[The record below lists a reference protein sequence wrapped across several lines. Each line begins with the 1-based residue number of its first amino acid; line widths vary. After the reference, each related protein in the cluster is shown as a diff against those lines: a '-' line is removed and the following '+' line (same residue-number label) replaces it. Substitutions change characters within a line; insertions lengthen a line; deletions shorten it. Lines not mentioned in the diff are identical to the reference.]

1 MDSIDTRIGQDIAVS
16 VSEERRPT
24 TQIGSEVDYLR
35 ITRGV
40 RLLVAGVIGLVL
52 ILLVLSLVISVDEVT
67 RARGQFVPTRR
78 VQVIQTPEGGAIE
91 AILVQNDQ
99 QVAEGQVIARF
110 RATDLMRDIE
120 RTASRLVYLQIQI
133 ERLDA
138 VAAQRAPDFS
148 PFEKDHAD
156 MVREAQSLYAG
167 QMQQLQSSLRETDR
181 QIDEQNSSI
190 AAAQKEIPS
199 AKISM
204 EANNDLLQRVR
215 DGAATGVVPRNRIAQ
230 AEDQAAQSQRTY
242 TQLVTS
248 LDQFAA
254 RIDRLQATRTATI
267 AKSTADARSQRAEL
281 MEQLS
286 ELKAT
291 AAAYQSRSTD
301 IEVRAPV
308 NGIVQKISETP
319 IGTVIQA
326 GGTVCEIVPTDG
338 GVLLQARVAPR
349 DIGFIHIG
357 DKASVKSDAFDF
369 ARFGS
374 IPGKVARIAAMNE
387 QANASSTPF
396 INVEVELDKPYVG
409 TDESHV
415 VTPGMT
421 GEAAILTGR
430 QTIFQYLLK
439 PFYTLNSAFSER

>member
-1 MDSIDTRIGQDIAVS
+1 MDSVDSRIGPDIAIS
-16 VSEERRPT
+16 ISQERRPT
-24 TQIGSEVDYLR
+24 AQIGSEIDYLR

-40 RLLVAGVIGLVL
+40 RLLVAGVIGFVLVL
-52 ILLVLSLVISVDEVT
+52 LALSIVIPVDEVT
-67 RARGQFVPTRR
+67 RARGEFIPAQR

-91 AILVQNDQ
+91 AILVQNEDRV
-99 QVAEGQVIARF
+99 VAGQVIARF
-110 RATDLMRDIE
+110 RATDLTRDID

-138 VAAQRAPDFS
+138 VAAQRTPNFA
-148 PFEKDHAD
+148 PFEKEHAD

-167 QMQQLQSSLRETDR
+167 QVQQLQSTLQETDR

-190 AAAQKEIPS
+190 TAAQHEIPA
-199 AKISM
+199 AKSSM
-204 EANNDLLQRVR
+204 DANQELLQRVR
-215 DGAATGVVPRNRIAQ
+215 EGAANGVIPRNRVAQ

-248 LDQFAA
+248 VDQFTS
-254 RIDRLQATRTATI
+254 RIQRLQATRNVAI
-267 AKSTADARSQRAEL
+267 AKSVSDARSQRAEL

-301 IEVRAPV
+301 IEVKAPV
-308 NGIVQKISETP
+308 DGIVQKISETP

-326 GGTVCEIVPTDG
+326 GGTVCEIVPTAG
-338 GVLLQARVAPR
+338 GVLLQSRVAPR
-349 DIGFIHIG
+349 DIGFVHVG
-357 DKASVKSDAFDF
+357 QKASVKSDAFDF
-369 ARFGS
+369 SRFGS
-374 IPGKVARIAAMNE
+374 IPGRVVRIAAMNT
-387 QANASSTPF
+387 QANPVASPYIT
-396 INVEVELDKPYVG
+396 VEIELDQSYAGSDK
-409 TDESHV
+409 SHV

-430 QTIFQYLLK
+430 QTIFQYVLK